1 MKILKRPRAVLM
13 NKSNKKP
20 LLWSSLAN
28 KYRDD
33 IVFFTHRD
41 RRGKS
46 SVKLGF
52 EAGEENEPKILIYPP
67 GETKPVQ
74 FQGDLINFFL
84 TFGCIDSYYY
94 IKVL

>member
-74 FQGDLINFFL
+74 FQGDSIKFFSD
-84 TFGCIDSYYY
+84 IWMH
-94 IKVL
+94 